1 MRKRTVKLW
10 RLHEDGRK
18 LFARWLT
25 ARQLSAAERDEIIP
39 QEATLL
45 RLRTR
50 RFRGETPNLSHGTAI
65 LAYCRASAAVT

>member
-25 ARQLSAAERDEIIP
+25 ARLS
-39 QEATLL
+39 
-45 RLRTR
+45 
-50 RFRGETPNLSHGTAI
+50 NAI
-65 LAYCRASAAVT
+65 RNCPLCVTKNCPHPRVHDLG